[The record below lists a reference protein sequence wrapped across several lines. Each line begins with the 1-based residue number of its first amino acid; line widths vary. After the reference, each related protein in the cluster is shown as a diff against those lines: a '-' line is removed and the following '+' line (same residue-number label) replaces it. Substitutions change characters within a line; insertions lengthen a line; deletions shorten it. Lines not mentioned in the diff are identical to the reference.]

1 MLSLSGW
8 AGKDEHN
15 VNAQSPCST
24 LILYLEITGET
35 EFLGET
41 RFLRRHFRMSTNS
54 GCRAGR
60 QGLDHGVLMQLLLRL
75 RVHRLEVEDDLL

>member
-15 VNAQSPCST
+15 ANAQSPCST
-24 LILYLEITGET
+24 LILYLEI
-35 EFLGET
+35 LGET

-54 GCRAGR
+54 GSRAGR
-60 QGLDHGVLMQLLLRL
+60 YGLDHSVLVQFLLRL